1 MLASHHKGAHL
12 HLVYL
17 SVRYIIAADALQDQ
31 RLQIFFFFL
40 AKLSSMWD
48 LSSLPGIELA
58 PPAIE
63 AWSLKLWSPPQGL
76 LTEL

>member
-31 RLQIFFFFL
+31 RLQIFFFL
-40 AKLSSMWD
+40 AKLSGMWD

>member
-31 RLQIFFFFL
+31 RLQIFFFL
-40 AKLSSMWD
+40 AKPSGMWD